1 MLEFEDQILFFFS
14 ALGAFNGLFLS
25 LYFAFIVKNKNR
37 ATYFLAG
44 LLFVI
49 SVRVIKSVFLSFYP
63 DTSSLFVQ
71 VGLTACFLIGPFLF
85 LYTRIATKPDSFSNF
100 KWLLHIVPIVVFMI
114 VVGILYPYNDYWF
127 LWQRGVKGILGNM
140 LLVLWT
146 CYLIAAIYQ
155 VRNSFKK
162 LVAKEEKPSNLD
174 YWLVNIVGGCFLVW
188 LAYNTVHYTSYIVG
202 ALSFSFTLY
211 ISLMIW
217 FFKRRHRSLSFLSPS
232 KKYQNNAIS
241 DAEALSIADR
251 LPQLFN
257 EEKIHLDSNLKLL
270 DVAKKLQTKQHT
282 LSQYLNDTVGQSFS
296 NYVNG
301 YRVESAVAMLQ
312 SNSMLTIEG
321 IGNECGFKSNTSFY
335 TAFKKHKGMTPAQFK
350 KSLV

>member
-1 MLEFEDQILFFFS
+1 MEFEDQILFFFS

-25 LYFAFIVKNKNR
+25 LYFAFIIKNR
-37 ATYFLAG
+37 NRASYFLAA

-71 VGLTACFLIGPFLF
+71 VGLTACFLIGPFLY
-85 LYTRIATKPDSFSNF
+85 LYTRIATKPESVGGW
-100 KWLLHIVPIVVFMI
+100 KWLIHVLPIIVFMI
-114 VVGILYPYNDYWF
+114 VTGILYPYNDYWY
-127 LWQRGVKGILGNM
+127 LWQHGSDGIFGFM
-140 LLVLWT
+140 LLFQWT
-146 CYLIAAIYQ
+146 FYLFASIYQ
-155 VRNSFKK
+155 VRLSFSRLFSKK
-162 LVAKEEKPSNLD
+162 EKPSNLD
-174 YWLVNIVGGCFLVW
+174 YWIVNIVVGCFLIW
-188 LAYNTVHYTSYIVG
+188 LAYNTVRYTSYIVG

-211 ISLMIW
+211 VSLMVW
-217 FFKRRHRSLSFLSPS
+217 FFKRRQHSLSFLSPTV
-232 KKYQNNAIS
+232 KYQNKEISDLEAIS
-241 DAEALSIADR
+241 ISDR
-251 LPQLFN
+251 LPQLFT

-270 DVAKKLQTKQHT
+270 DVAKRLQTKGHT

-301 YRVESAVAMLQ
+301 YRVESAIKMLQ
-312 SNSMLTIEG
+312 SNKVLTIEG

-350 KSLV
+350 KSLE